1 MYTRESI
8 LTYLNEVIKSENGNE
23 VEEENILPESNMD
36 SFGYAIFWLSIEQ
49 KYGKCF
55 PHDEISKIDY
65 KTLTIKAIIDRII
78 DAQNNIA

>member
-1 MYTRESI
+1 MDRKKI
-8 LTYLNEVIKSENGNE
+8 LVYINETIKSENGNE
-23 VEEENILPESNMD
+23 VQEENILPDSNMD

-55 PHDEISKIDY
+55 THDEISKIDY
-65 KTLTIKAIIDRII
+65 KTLTVKAIIDRII